1 MQNLS
6 DITGALGALASLGGA
21 AADADGEDANGEENQ
36 MEDAKQNYD
45 IFIQNNLDYTSH
57 SVQWLPFFQE

>member
-1 MQNLS
+1 MQGLS
-6 DITGALGALASLGGA
+6 EITGALGALAQLQRP
-21 AADADGEDANGEENQ
+21 DEEDEAGEEDQ

-57 SVQWLPFFQE
+57 CV